1 MNNLFSLAISAIL
14 VQNIILTKFLGIC
27 PFLGVS
33 DKEKS
38 ALGMGISVLLVMVLS
53 TITTYLMYRFILVPF
68 NLTYMKT
75 VVFILVIATFVSCLE
90 IIIKKVNPNLFEKFG
105 IYLVLITTNCAILGV
120 SEIVVR
126 ENFNFIE
133 ALVYSIFVS
142 IGYTLVIY
150 IFANLRERLENS
162 NIPKAFEGI
171 PIALITAGIMALIFS
186 RFGGLA

>member
-14 VQNIILTKFLGIC
+14 VQILFLQNFRNMSI
-27 PFLGVS
+27 LGVS

-90 IIIKKVNPNLFEKFG
+90 ILLKVNPNLFEKFG
-105 IYLVLITTNCAILGV
+105 IYLV
-120 SEIVVR
+120 
-126 ENFNFIE
+126 
-133 ALVYSIFVS
+133 
-142 IGYTLVIY
+142 
-150 IFANLRERLENS
+150 
-162 NIPKAFEGI
+162 
-171 PIALITAGIMALIFS
+171 
-186 RFGGLA
+186 

>member
-105 IYLVLITTNCAILGV
+105 IYLVLIATNCAILGV